1 MLYFCRESM
10 PCYGSIVN
18 GWARFYII
26 GVFRRF
32 VVDFWNLANSFMSVY
47 YKATKMSYG
56 YVYMGV
62 VYLRLY
68 IRRGLRVA
76 CFRLAGNARASE
88 AELQQW
94 SPAFFMSISEDLS
107 LPFVWNFI
115 YVKT

>member
-1 MLYFCRESM
+1 M

-76 CFRLAGNARASE
+76 S
-88 AELQQW
+88 
-94 SPAFFMSISEDLS
+94 S
-107 LPFVWNFI
+107 
-115 YVKT
+115 

>member
-1 MLYFCRESM
+1 M

-94 SPAFFMSISEDLS
+94 SPAFFVCICG
-107 LPFVWNFI
+107 
-115 YVKT
+115 KK

>member
-1 MLYFCRESM
+1 M
-10 PCYGSIVN
+10 

-62 VYLRLY
+62 VYLHLY

-76 CFRLAGNARASE
+76 SSRFTGNARAQRSGTATME
-88 AELQQW
+88 SRFFCVCELR
-94 SPAFFMSISEDLS
+94 SVDLV
-107 LPFVWNFI
+107 L
-115 YVKT
+115 